1 MGDLYNIELPGR
13 IEQVKGRNGLGQQ
26 KSRKMWK

>member
-1 MGDLYNIELPGR
+1 MGDLYNIELLGR
-13 IEQVKGRNGLGQQ
+13 IEQVKGQNGLELQ

>member
-13 IEQVKGRNGLGQQ
+13 IEQIKGQNDLELQ